1 MAKSSLEKAIEK
13 QRKEAEK
20 SARQAQ
26 LRERANAIVSGAEIV
41 SGFRIMD
48 REAENMLSAILE
60 QYDGNENNHV
70 NFVLDNLP
78 RYLQDSFSL
87 QCEKLQMYGMLLS
100 AIVYMGG
107 AMFTLSESGKKYL
120 EDKEKAYNRL
130 EEQTKKEE
138 KVEMSNHKKYDV
150 FISHASSD
158 KSEYVDLLNIAIRR
172 LEINVFY
179 DTDVLSWGDNWK
191 KVILDG
197 TADSEFAIIVIS
209 KNFFGRE
216 WTERELE
223 EFLKQQ
229 NESGQKK
236 VLPLLYEI
244 TLDDLKEHY
253 PDLEEIQ
260 CISAERYNKEE
271 IVILLAKELIKRY
284 K

>member
-26 LRERANAIVSGAEIV
+26 LRERANAIVSGTEIV
-41 SGFRIMD
+41 SGFRVMD

-87 QCEKLQMYGMLLS
+87 QCEKLQMYGMLSS
-100 AIVYMGG
+100 AIVHMGG
-107 AMFTLSESGKKYL
+107 AIFTLSESGKQYL

-130 EEQTKKEE
+130 QEQTKKQEDIE
-138 KVEMSNHKKYDV
+138 VSNHKKYDV

-158 KSEYVDLLNIAIRR
+158 KSEYVDLLNMAIRR
-172 LEINVFY
+172 LGINVFY

-260 CISAERYNKEE
+260 CISAEKYTKEE

>member
-1 MAKSSLEKAIEK
+1 MAKSPLEKAIEK

-20 SARQAQ
+20 AARQAQ

-60 QYDGNENNHV
+60 QYDGNDNNHV

-78 RYLQDSFSL
+78 RYLHDSFSL
-87 QCEKLQMYGMLLS
+87 QCEKLQMYGMLSS

-107 AMFTLSESGKKYL
+107 AIFTLSESGKQYL

-130 EEQTKKEE
+130 EEQEKKEE
-138 KVEMSNHKKYDV
+138 KIEMPNHKKYDV

-158 KSEYVDLLNIAIRR
+158 KSEYVDLLNMAIRR
-172 LEINVFY
+172 LGINVFY

-244 TLDDLKEHY
+244 TLNDLKEHY
-253 PDLEEIQ
+253 PALEEIQ
-260 CISAERYNKEE
+260 CISSERYTKEE

>member
-26 LRERANAIVSGAEIV
+26 LRERANAIVSGAESV
-41 SGFRIMD
+41 SGFRVMD

-87 QCEKLQMYGMLLS
+87 QCEKLQMYGMLSS
-100 AIVYMGG
+100 AIVHMSG
-107 AMFTLSESGKKYL
+107 AIFTLSESGKQYL

-130 EEQTKKEE
+130 QEQTKKEE
-138 KVEMSNHKKYDV
+138 YIEMSNHKKYDV

-158 KSEYVDLLNIAIRR
+158 KSEYVDLLNMAIRR
-172 LEINVFY
+172 LGINVFY

-260 CISAERYNKEE
+260 CISAEKYTKEE